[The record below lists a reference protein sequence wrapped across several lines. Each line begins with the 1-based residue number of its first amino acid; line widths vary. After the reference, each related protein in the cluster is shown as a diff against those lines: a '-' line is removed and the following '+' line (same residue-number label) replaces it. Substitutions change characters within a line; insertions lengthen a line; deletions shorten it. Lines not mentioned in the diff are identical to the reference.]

1 MRGVD
6 MKAYIT
12 RFQKSHLLTFCL
24 FALMS
29 LAMLT
34 ACGSEK
40 VTQPYDVTYNGKT
53 YTVDQVQQ
61 TITVD
66 GEVCHYEIES
76 RGSIV
81 NFHVTYP
88 DGSIYW
94 WQEDQYGGMG
104 GWNYGYDPERYVSGE
119 TLWEVLELDHSVERS
134 ASGKYV
140 APGLLLILLGVVNA
154 AFPRAMWYL
163 SYGWRFKNAEPSDA
177 ALLVG
182 RAGGAVVAVAGVI
195 CLFL

>member
-12 RFQKSHLLTFCL
+12 RFQKSHLLAFCL

-40 VTQPYDVTYNGKT
+40 ATQPYDVTYNGKT
-53 YTVDQVQQ
+53 YTV
-61 TITVD
+61 
-66 GEVCHYEIES
+66 
-76 RGSIV
+76 
-81 NFHVTYP
+81 VTYP

-163 SYGWRFKNAEPSDA
+163 SYGWRFKNAEPSDT
-177 ALLVG
+177 ALFVG

>member
-12 RFQKSHLLTFCL
+12 RFQKSHLLAFCL

-29 LAMLT
+29 LALLT

-40 VTQPYDVTYNGKT
+40 ATQPYDVTYNGKT

-66 GEVCHYEIES
+66 GEVCHYEIE
-76 RGSIV
+76 RQRQHCELPCYI
-81 NFHVTYP
+81 
-88 DGSIYW
+88 DGPIYW

-104 GWNYGYDPERYVSGE
+104 GWNYGYDPRAICFWRDVV
-119 TLWEVLELDHSVERS
+119 EVLELDHKRREKCFRQ
-134 ASGKYV
+134 
-140 APGLLLILLGVVNA
+140 ICR
-154 AFPRAMWYL
+154 PRA
-163 SYGWRFKNAEPSDA
+163 SSNF
-177 ALLVG
+177 
-182 RAGGAVVAVAGVI
+182 AGGCQCGRSPGDVVFELRLAIQECRA
-195 CLFL
+195 L